1 MKNLTV
7 GSKAINSTL
16 ICLIE
21 NPGKWVGTE
30 TGKMV
35 TRWDE
40 ELKFECENEDGS
52 VWYTDN
58 ILEAVEW
65 LYCGD
70 IDNRE
75 LFFLDQQ
82 FVDDVTEAAK
92 KQAKREAQIEVL
104 KGVKKFHDMEA
115 KLFGGTYMKL
125 LHRGEIDDEYQ
136 GLANAH
142 TRSSIAVQGLIDELE
157 KRGE

>member
-7 GSKAINSTL
+7 GSKVINSTVMFL
-16 ICLIE
+16 IK

-35 TRWDE
+35 TRWDK

-65 LYCGD
+65 LYTD
-70 IDNRE
+70 E
-75 LFFLDQQ
+75 
-82 FVDDVTEAAK
+82 DDS
-92 KQAKREAQIEVL
+92 ISL
-104 KGVKKFHDMEA
+104 DMEDV
-115 KLFGGTYMKL
+115 
-125 LHRGEIDDEYQ
+125 EE
-136 GLANAH
+136 
-142 TRSSIAVQGLIDELE
+142 LIDKTE
-157 KRGE
+157 KRGKLEALEEIKDHHRRNASHFKRKSLQGINEHDSIVRQVEHEFSMGYIDRIIEKENL